1 MFTVVIENELNT
13 NVNPL
18 VIKEDINNII
28 QSIEE
33 QLYNINISYRNN
45 FRKIKNNLK
54 LLEGVTESSLI
65 VLEEDRISDSNLIS
79 YLTNVL
85 ELSLDCIVS
94 TLYDEDR
101 TQLEHVRNVKDLIAI
116 DSTNTRIF
124 KSILEQCEE
133 LFNVYSQ
140 VNEIEVSSTSFYE
153 LLDKSIELSA
163 TNNKKIIPAEIQQEN
178 RIYEKVLE
186 NLDQLVGYDLVNTYD
201 NIKLF
206 AASQVKPVNENLLY
220 TVGVIL
226 GTMRNFITDKWKLLL
241 GIIGGGAGT
250 GAIIMSTYKYFFG
263 GYGIKD
269 LDIDDPKIK
278 SILIMIEK
286 GEKVEPASQALVVT
300 YLKNLITNSNDT
312 NLDKIQIIL
321 SLFKDRNIDTS
332 LTDTIGT
339 IQTNISNLE
348 AKRTELST
356 IVGGQG
362 DALKNL
368 NADLENRKAE
378 LDVLNNSAAVVRD
391 EMKEHTGVMSRLAIL
406 QQEFPYLFGTYTLV
420 GMAFVFLLLS
430 AYIIRSKVF
439 GNEKFS
445 ATVRTILKMRK
456 QIDAIRT
463 KTLAI
468 FPDLKIQF
476 TYLDSEVKKCE
487 RTATIRN
494 DYILTY
500 DCGMKYF
507 MGSYAIIMYATLL
520 QLSKDGTSLSK
531 FNKLSDV
538 HNYSGF
544 ASLNTRNIIKELN
557 IFYDSMITYDASLVE
572 AFDKVFNIIKQM
584 VVENRLTDNIATRL
598 PNRLTTSMVGG
609 N

>member
-206 AASQVKPVNENLLY
+206 AASQVKPVNETWY
-220 TVGVIL
+220 
-226 GTMRNFITDKWKLLL
+226 
-241 GIIGGGAGT
+241 
-250 GAIIMSTYKYFFG
+250 Y
-263 GYGIKD
+263 
-269 LDIDDPKIK
+269 
-278 SILIMIEK
+278 
-286 GEKVEPASQALVVT
+286 
-300 YLKNLITNSNDT
+300 
-312 NLDKIQIIL
+312 
-321 SLFKDRNIDTS
+321 
-332 LTDTIGT
+332 
-339 IQTNISNLE
+339 
-348 AKRTELST
+348 AK
-356 IVGGQG
+356 
-362 DALKNL
+362 
-368 NADLENRKAE
+368 
-378 LDVLNNSAAVVRD
+378 
-391 EMKEHTGVMSRLAIL
+391 
-406 QQEFPYLFGTYTLV
+406 
-420 GMAFVFLLLS
+420 
-430 AYIIRSKVF
+430 
-439 GNEKFS
+439 
-445 ATVRTILKMRK
+445 
-456 QIDAIRT
+456 
-463 KTLAI
+463 
-468 FPDLKIQF
+468 
-476 TYLDSEVKKCE
+476 
-487 RTATIRN
+487 
-494 DYILTY
+494 
-500 DCGMKYF
+500 
-507 MGSYAIIMYATLL
+507 
-520 QLSKDGTSLSK
+520 
-531 FNKLSDV
+531 
-538 HNYSGF
+538 
-544 ASLNTRNIIKELN
+544 
-557 IFYDSMITYDASLVE
+557 FY
-572 AFDKVFNIIKQM
+572 N
-584 VVENRLTDNIATRL
+584 
-598 PNRLTTSMVGG
+598 
-609 N
+609 

>member
-163 TNNKKIIPAEIQQEN
+163 TNNKKIIPADIQQEN

>member
-1 MFTVVIENELNT
+1 M
-13 NVNPL
+13 
-18 VIKEDINNII
+18 
-28 QSIEE
+28 
-33 QLYNINISYRNN
+33 
-45 FRKIKNNLK
+45 
-54 LLEGVTESSLI
+54 
-65 VLEEDRISDSNLIS
+65 
-79 YLTNVL
+79 
-85 ELSLDCIVS
+85 LSL
-94 TLYDEDR
+94 L
-101 TQLEHVRNVKDLIAI
+101 
-116 DSTNTRIF
+116 
-124 KSILEQCEE
+124 
-133 LFNVYSQ
+133 
-140 VNEIEVSSTSFYE
+140 
-153 LLDKSIELSA
+153 
-163 TNNKKIIPAEIQQEN
+163 
-178 RIYEKVLE
+178 
-186 NLDQLVGYDLVNTYD
+186 
-201 NIKLF
+201 
-206 AASQVKPVNENLLY
+206 
-220 TVGVIL
+220 
-226 GTMRNFITDKWKLLL
+226 
-241 GIIGGGAGT
+241 
-250 GAIIMSTYKYFFG
+250 
-263 GYGIKD
+263 
-269 LDIDDPKIK
+269 
-278 SILIMIEK
+278 
-286 GEKVEPASQALVVT
+286 
-300 YLKNLITNSNDT
+300 
-312 NLDKIQIIL
+312 
-321 SLFKDRNIDTS
+321 KDRNIDTS
-332 LTDTIGT
+332 LTNTIDAVKT
-339 IQTNISNLE
+339 QISTLE
-348 AKRTELST
+348 AERTRLTTT
-356 IVGGQG
+356 IGGQG
-362 DALKNL
+362 DALKNF
-368 NADLENRKAE
+368 NTELENLKVE
-378 LDVLNNSAAVVRD
+378 LDVLNKSAVVVRN
-391 EMKEHTGVMSRLAIL
+391 EMEKHTGVMSRLAIL

-439 GNEKFS
+439 GNKKFS
-445 ATVRTILKMRK
+445 DTVRTILKMRK